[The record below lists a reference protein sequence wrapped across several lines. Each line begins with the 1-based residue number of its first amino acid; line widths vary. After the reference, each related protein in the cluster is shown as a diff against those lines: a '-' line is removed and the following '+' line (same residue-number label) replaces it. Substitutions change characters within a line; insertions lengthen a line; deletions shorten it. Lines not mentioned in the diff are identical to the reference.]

1 MNTYAWDRE
10 QVESKCFWKC
20 EILPYDAIY
29 PYIFYPHIQKM
40 VTCDSPGHVIF
51 SFIGHIRFV
60 QRAARWPESQSYAAI
75 EKDESPFKPYCSSSS
90 GLTAVKAFEIAGVF
104 FDGDGDK

>member
-1 MNTYAWDRE
+1 
-10 QVESKCFWKC
+10 
-20 EILPYDAIY
+20 
-29 PYIFYPHIQKM
+29 M

-60 QRAARWPESQSYAAI
+60 QRAARWRQSYAAI

-90 GLTAVKAFEIAGVF
+90 GLTAVKGFEIAGVF
-104 FDGDGDK
+104 STETETSELPFQCPPFLDWLVSFV